1 MRETQPQHKRENER
15 EGIPV
20 KRTNDYEINHINN
33 TVTVTKKF
41 LEAAGQI
48 DSREFKLL
56 QRFKS
61 LNLAII
67 VKSRNANKKK
77 SSSPLRSLNKPVED
91 KLPLIPFV
99 KMAHYI
105 SMLDDADV
113 MMDEFDLVREIA
125 KSEEHPRQY
134 VNAWFRKEF
143 PRYGEMP
150 EFDEN
155 NRLVHNPNAA

>member
-1 MRETQPQHKRENER
+1 MKRN
-15 EGIPV
+15 
-20 KRTNDYEINHINN
+20 NNYEINHINN

-41 LEAAGQI
+41 LEAASQV
-48 DSREFKLL
+48 DTPEFKLL
-56 QRFKS
+56 KRFNS
-61 LNLAII
+61 MNLMI
-67 VKSRNANKKK
+67 VVKTRNANKKK
-77 SSSPLRSLNKPVED
+77 ASSPLRPLNKPVED